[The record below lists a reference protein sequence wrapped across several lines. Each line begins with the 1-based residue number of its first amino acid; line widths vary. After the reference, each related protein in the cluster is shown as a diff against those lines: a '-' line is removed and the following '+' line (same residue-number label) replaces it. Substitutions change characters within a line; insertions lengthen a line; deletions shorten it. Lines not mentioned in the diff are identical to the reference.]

1 MLFRSDVLAEA
12 GNKLAIVIA
21 THAHQDH
28 LSGFARCDTQFRA
41 CQEVG
46 EVWLPWT
53 ENPKD
58 KTAVRLK
65 SKSLAMVEQLRL
77 HFAAT
82 GAAPKAQFAVMNIAG
97 NEKALQL
104 LKSGI
109 KNGTVRYLEAG
120 GELNGPGGIGG
131 LTVKVLGPP
140 RDPAFLA
147 KMDPPAGE
155 RFLRMN
161 GSQLE
166 AANGVK
172 PFLAKWLFRP
182 GKNSTFPVLDD
193 QDRGL
198 LTQLAEDPEALA
210 FALDQAIN
218 NTSVVTLFSYRG
230 KYLLLPG
237 DAQYGN
243 WNSWLSQDGSDE
255 LLAEV
260 DFYKVG
266 HHGSFNATP
275 KKAVAKMTKGKFAA
289 MASTQSVPWA
299 SIPLTKLVTA
309 VAAQSSGF
317 VRSDSIPIK
326 DAPQGPVLKKL
337 PPGFSQGKFWFDF
350 EIPC

>member
-1 MLFRSDVLAEA
+1 VTDALAEA
-12 GNKLAIVIA
+12 KNKLSIVMA

-28 LSGFARCDTQFRA
+28 ISGFAKCDAQFRGLE
-41 CQEVG
+41 EVG

-58 KTAVRLK
+58 KTAIRLK
-65 SKSLAMVEQLRL
+65 AKTLALAEQLQM

-82 GAAPKAQFAVMNIAG
+82 GDAPKAQFAVMNIAG

-120 GELNGPGGIGG
+120 GELKDPGGIKG
-131 LTVKVLGPP
+131 LNVKVLGPP
-140 RDPAFLA
+140 RDQAFLA
-147 KMDPPAGE
+147 KLDPPAGE

-161 GSQLE
+161 GRQPE
-166 AANGVK
+166 AVNGVK
-172 PFLAKWLFRP
+172 PFLGKWLFHPAR
-182 GKNSTFPVLDD
+182 KSAFPLLDEK
-193 QDRGL
+193 DRGSL
-198 LTQLAEDPEALA
+198 EQLAGDPEGLA
-210 FALDQAIN
+210 FALDQALN
-218 NTSVVTLFSYRG
+218 NTSVVTLLSYRG
-230 KYLLLPG
+230 RFLLLPG

-275 KKAVAKMTKGKFAA
+275 TKAVAKMTKGKFGA
-289 MASTQSVPWA
+289 MASTQNVPWA
-299 SIPLTKLVTA
+299 SIPLDKLVTA
-309 VAAQSSGF
+309 VAARAAGL
-317 VRSDSIPIK
+317 VRSDSIPVK
-326 DAPQGPVLKKL
+326 NAPKGPAVSKL
-337 PPGFSQGKFWFDF
+337 PPRFSQGKFWFDY